1 MKERKSGGG
10 LWMLWLALAGGGLY
24 LRSQVGTSR
33 PTLSSAPAA
42 RSALPPPLPSK
53 PAGFARYDWPRGGTE
68 GKVELAANLAARNF
82 YVVLDGSG
90 SMADKGCSGNM
101 RKMDAAKQALAEF
114 SKAVP
119 ADAQLGLTAFDGGGI
134 SERVPLAVGN
144 RSAFMAAVN
153 AVVANGGTPLKSAIA
168 IGIAKLEEAAR
179 RQLGYGEYT
188 LVVVTDG
195 DASVG
200 EDPAEVVGDVLGR
213 SPVAV
218 HTIGFCIGTNHSL
231 NQPGRTLYKSAQS
244 PEELR
249 SGLGA
254 VLAEAESFDAA
265 KFAAPK

>member
-1 MKERKSGGG
+1 MKEKKSGGG
-10 LWMLWLALAGGGLY
+10 SWMLWLAVAGGILY
-24 LRSQVGTSR
+24 FRSQGRAPR
-33 PTLSSAPAA
+33 PVLPPRATAALPAPA
-42 RSALPPPLPSK
+42 RPSK
-53 PAGFARYDWPRGGTE
+53 PTGFAKYDWPRGGSE
-68 GKVELAANLAARNF
+68 KVELAANLAARNF

-90 SMADKGCSGNM
+90 SMADKGCSGSM

-114 SKAVP
+114 AKAVP

-144 RSAFMAAVN
+144 RSAFMTAVN
-153 AVVANGGTPLKSAIA
+153 AVVANGGTPLKSAMA